1 MHERI
6 SSYIESKPK
15 RLITLLGL
23 LCVSLIGVIDYL
35 TRWELQL
42 SYLYIFPIVLV
53 SWFVNKRTGIL
64 VVTYCAWFW
73 FISGRLEGVK
83 QSSAMIA
90 VWNTSTTAGVLIA
103 FVYIVARLRSKF
115 DRISDVANK
124 DFLTGLPNARAFYEL
139 AAHEMKKAFGL
150 EPLAL
155 AYIDVE
161 GFKWINQ
168 RFGYAT
174 GDQMLCSIAQTILQG
189 VVRKDLVGRIGG
201 TAFAILMPNTSSD
214 GAHFILEKIHDELKN
229 ERRRYAQPV
238 NVFIS
243 AVACTK
249 APRSVAQLMHQA
261 ETSMTRMKGNEG
273 DALEILRVDSVAPL
287 N

>member
-1 MHERI
+1 MCARI
-6 SSYIESKPK
+6 VSYIETKPK
-15 RLITLLGL
+15 RLVTLIGL
-23 LCVSLIGVIDYL
+23 LCVSLIGLIDYL
-35 TRWELQL
+35 TRWELHL
-42 SYLYIFPIVLV
+42 SYLYIFPVVAV

-64 VVTYCAWFW
+64 VAICCAWIW
-73 FISGRLEGVK
+73 FISGRLEATK
-83 QSSAMIA
+83 QSSGMIV
-90 VWNTSTTAGVLIA
+90 VWNSLMPAGMLIGFA
-103 FVYIVARLRSKF
+103 YIVAWLRARL

-155 AYIDVE
+155 AYIDLE
-161 GFKWINQ
+161 GFKWINH
-168 RFGYAT
+168 RFGYPT

-201 TAFAILMPNTSSD
+201 TAFAVLMPNTDSA
-214 GAHFILEKIHDELKN
+214 GAHFVLEKIHDELKN

-238 NVFIS
+238 HVFIS

-261 ETSMTRMKGNEG
+261 EASMTRMKGNDG
-273 DALEILRVDSVAPL
+273 DALEVLQIDSVPAL

>member
-1 MHERI
+1 MCATI
-6 SSYIESKPK
+6 VSYIETKPK
-15 RLITLLGL
+15 QLITLIGL
-23 LCVSLIGVIDYL
+23 LSVSLVGLVDYL
-35 TRWELQL
+35 ARWELHL
-42 SYLYIFPIVLV
+42 SYVYILPVVGV
-53 SWFVNKRTGIL
+53 SWFVNKRTGII
-64 VVTYCAWFW
+64 VAICCVWIWFM
-73 FISGRLEGVK
+73 SGRFDGVRH
-83 QSSAMIA
+83 SSGMVV
-90 VWNTSTTAGVLIA
+90 VWNSSIPAGVLISFA
-103 FVYIVARLRSKF
+103 YIVARLRSKL

-150 EPLAL
+150 KPLVL
-155 AYIDVE
+155 AYIDLE

-201 TAFAILMPNTSSD
+201 TAFAVLMPNTNSD
-214 GAHFILEKIHDELKN
+214 GAHFILAKIHDELKS

-238 NVFIS
+238 HVFIS

-249 APRSVAQLMHQA
+249 APRSVAQLMSQA
-261 ETSMTRMKGNEG
+261 EASMTRMKGNDG
-273 DALEILRVDSVAPL
+273 DALEILQVDSVPVL

>member
-1 MHERI
+1 MLDRI
-6 SSYIESKPK
+6 SCYIESKPK
-15 RLITLLGL
+15 QLITLLGL
-23 LCVSLIGVIDYL
+23 LCVSLTGMVDYL
-35 TRWELQL
+35 VRWELHL
-42 SYLYIFPIVLV
+42 SYIYIFPIMLV

-64 VVTYCAWFW
+64 VATCCAWIW
-73 FISGRLEGVK
+73 FISGRLDGVK
-83 QSSAMIA
+83 HSSGIIA
-90 VWNTSTTAGVLIA
+90 VWNSSLPAGVLIA
-103 FVYIVARLRSKF
+103 FACVVARLRSKF

-139 AAHEMKKAFGL
+139 AGYEMKKAFGL

-155 AYIDVE
+155 AYIDLE

-201 TAFAILMPNTSSD
+201 TAFAVLMPNTSSD

-243 AVACTK
+243 AIACTK

-261 ETSMTRMKGNEG
+261 ETSMTRMKGNDG
-273 DALEILRVDSVAPL
+273 DALEILRVDSVPPL

>member
-1 MHERI
+1 MLDRI
-6 SSYIESKPK
+6 SSYIESRPK
-15 RLITLLGL
+15 QLITLIGL
-23 LCVSLIGVIDYL
+23 LCVSLIGMFDYL
-35 TRWELQL
+35 ARWQLHL
-42 SYLYIFPIVLV
+42 SYFYIFPIVLV

-64 VVTYCAWFW
+64 VAICCVWIW
-73 FISGRLEGVK
+73 FISGRLDGVRH
-83 QSSAMIA
+83 SSRMIA
-90 VWNTSTTAGVLIA
+90 VWNSSMPAAVLIA
-103 FVYIVARLRSKF
+103 FAYLVAWLRSNVDK
-115 DRISDVANK
+115 ISEVANK

-139 AAHEMKKAFGL
+139 AAREMKKAFGL

-174 GDQMLCSIAQTILQG
+174 GDQMLCSIAQTILHG

-201 TAFAILMPNTSSD
+201 TAFAVLMPNTNSD

-229 ERRRYAQPV
+229 QRRRYAQPV

-243 AVACTK
+243 AVACAK
-249 APRSVAQLMHQA
+249 APRNVAELMHQA
-261 ETSMTRMKGNEG
+261 ETSMTRMKGNDG
-273 DALEILRVDSVAPL
+273 DALEIQRVDSVPPL

>member
-1 MHERI
+1 MLDRF
-6 SSYIESKPK
+6 SCYIESRPK
-15 RLITLLGL
+15 QLITLIGL
-23 LCVSLIGVIDYL
+23 LCVSLIGMIDYL
-35 TRWELQL
+35 GRWQL
-42 SYLYIFPIVLV
+42 DVSYLYIFPIVLV

-64 VVTYCAWFW
+64 VAICCVWIW
-73 FISGRLEGVK
+73 FISGRLDGVRH
-83 QSSAMIA
+83 SSRMIV
-90 VWNTSTTAGVLIA
+90 VWNSSVPAVVLIA
-103 FVYIVARLRSKF
+103 FAYLVSWLRSNV
-115 DRISDVANK
+115 DRISEVATK

-139 AAHEMKKAFGL
+139 AASEMKKSFGL

-161 GFKWINQ
+161 GFHWVNQ

-201 TAFAILMPNTSSD
+201 TAFAVLMPNTNSD
-214 GAHFILEKIHDELKN
+214 GAHFILEKIHDELKK

-249 APRSVAQLMHQA
+249 APRNVAELMHQA
-261 ETSMTRMKGNEG
+261 ETSMTRMKGNDG
-273 DALEILRVDSVAPL
+273 DALEILRVDSVPPL